1 MLIDCIAHMPEKGVI
16 RDNARITAKEKMK
29 NTPAISPLPRVERKV
44 RMKTILSM
52 AGILN

>member
-29 NTPAISPLPRVERKV
+29 NTPPISPLPSAAMNVKMMTTV
-44 RMKTILSM
+44 FVIS
-52 AGILN
+52 